1 MLRFRSLASGSS
13 GNATLIEAS
22 DGTTST
28 RVLVDCGLGI
38 RQMEER
44 LLRCEFGGASKLN
57 AIFITHEHSDHIG
70 CALSL
75 SRRHQVPLWMS
86 AGTWRAL
93 GASADGLTLSLTRD
107 GDQIAIGDLQL
118 HPFTVPHDAQ
128 EPLQLRCTDGARSFG
143 LLTDLGHVPPHVL
156 NNLRGC
162 HALLLECNHDPDMLA
177 RSSYP
182 SFLKRR
188 VGGSHGHLNNSQA
201 AQALRALL
209 HEELHTVIAGHLSER
224 NNHASLVQT
233 ALSEVLGCT
242 PLSVPFCTPLGSD
255 WYSV

>member
-22 DGTTST
+22 EGTTST

-44 LLRCEFGGASKLN
+44 LLKCEFGGASKLS

-75 SRRHQVPLWMS
+75 AKRHQLPLWMS

-93 GASADGLTLSLTRD
+93 GASADGLALHLTRD
-107 GDQIAIGDLQL
+107 GEQVAIGDLQL
-118 HPFTVPHDAQ
+118 RPFTVPHDAQ
-128 EPLQLRCTDGARSFG
+128 EPLQLRCTDGDRSFG

-156 NNLRGC
+156 NNLSGC

-182 SFLKRR
+182 PFLKRR
-188 VGGSHGHLNNSQA
+188 VGGSHGHLNNGQA
-201 AQALRALL
+201 AHALKALL
-209 HEELHTVIAGHLSER
+209 HDGLHTVIAGHLSER
-224 NNHASLVQT
+224 NNQASLAQA
-233 ALSEVLGCT
+233 ALAEVLNCPSDT
-242 PLSVPFCTPLGSD
+242 VPFCTPLGST
-255 WYSV
+255 WYGV

>member
-13 GNATLIEAS
+13 GNATLVEAS
-22 DGTTST
+22 DGSTST

-38 RQMEER
+38 RQMEQR
-44 LLRCEFGGASKLN
+44 LLRCDFGGAPALN

-75 SRRHQVPLWMS
+75 ARRHRIPLWMS

-93 GASADGLTLSLTRD
+93 GSSSDGLEVNLTRD
-107 GDQIAIGDLQL
+107 GETVAIGDLEL
-118 HPFTVPHDAQ
+118 RPFTVPHDAA

-156 NNLRGC
+156 HNLQGC
-162 HALLLECNHDPDMLA
+162 HSLLLECNHDPEMLA
-177 RSSYP
+177 NSSYP
-182 SFLKRR
+182 PFLKRR

-201 AQALRALL
+201 AQALKALL
-209 HEELHTVIAGHLSER
+209 HDGLHTVIAGHLSER
-224 NNHASLVQT
+224 NNHANLVQA
-233 ALSEVLGCT
+233 ALSDVLGCSPDT
-242 PLSVPFCTPLGSD
+242 VPFCTPTGTD
-255 WYSV
+255 WYGV

>member
-38 RQMEER
+38 RQIEER
-44 LLRCEFGGASKLN
+44 LLRCGLDGAHQLN

-75 SRRHQVPLWMS
+75 SKRHHVPLWMS

-93 GASADGLTLSLTRD
+93 EAPAEGLALTLVKD
-107 GDQIAIGDLQL
+107 GEHVAIGDVQL
-118 HPFTVPHDAQ
+118 RPFTVPHDAQ
-128 EPLQLRCTDGARSFG
+128 EPLQLNCTDGARSLG
-143 LLTDLGHVPPHVL
+143 VLTDLGHVPPHVL

-162 HALLLECNHDPDMLA
+162 HALLLECNHDPDLLA

-182 SFLKRR
+182 PFLKRR
-188 VGGSHGHLNNSQA
+188 VGGSHGHLNNGQA
-201 AQALRALL
+201 AHTLQALL
-209 HEELHTVIAGHLSER
+209 HEKLHTVIAGHLSER
-224 NNHASLVQT
+224 NNHPDLAQA
-233 ALSEVLGCT
+233 ALSQVLNCPPGEVL
-242 PLSVPFCTPLGSD
+242 FCTPQGSD
-255 WYSV
+255 WQSV